1 MRTLALLV
9 PVFVVGCREPALGA
23 EGESCTKRADCA
35 DPLGCFSGVCSATPP
50 ADGVKVPAEA
60 PAAQASTASGADANA
75 CEAHARNWVGAW
87 TLKTVA
93 TQAAR
98 QAWVGGAAIYDID
111 LLSDGCKLSGS
122 GRRVQGDTETWTL
135 TVVGD
140 VGSDGQAQIHYK
152 ATGKDVRGTWALDS
166 DGTGT
171 FRSEAGDVSGTV
183 AGNRRVGATSSA
195 PAGGDTAPN
204 SVPGLQRLQGPFDSL
219 DAYCRQ
225 QATKNPGPE
234 TEDCGAHPGKGGA
247 AVTIDALGRVE
258 VFATGDSTML
268 SYAGLAITN
277 ESGTYIFPKV
287 IEESQG
293 TEFHSFLVKTRLR
306 PDGRPGV
313 LQAEFTVQVFE
324 TEWTKPD
331 APRVEQP
338 TRERTES
345 KKVICG
351 ARSDGAPGCKNG

>member
-1 MRTLALLV
+1 
-9 PVFVVGCREPALGA
+9 
-23 EGESCTKRADCA
+23 
-35 DPLGCFSGVCSATPP
+35 
-50 ADGVKVPAEA
+50 
-60 PAAQASTASGADANA
+60 
-75 CEAHARNWVGAW
+75 
-87 TLKTVA
+87 VA
-93 TQAAR
+93 TQAER
-98 QAWVGGAAIYDID
+98 QAWVGGTAIYDID
-111 LLSDGCKLSGS
+111 LLSDGCKLTGS
-122 GRRVQGDTETWTL
+122 GRRVQGDKETWTL

-140 VGSDGQAQIHYK
+140 VDSDGQAQIHYT

-171 FRSEAGDVSGTV
+171 FRSEAGDVSGTL
-183 AGNRRVGATSSA
+183 AGSRRVGATSSSA
-195 PAGGDTAPN
+195 PAGDGGAPT

-234 TEDCGAHPGKGGA
+234 TEDCGTYTGKGGA
-247 AVTIDALGRVE
+247 AATIDGLGRVE

-287 IEESQG
+287 VEESQG
-293 TEFHSFLVKTRLR
+293 TEYHSFLVRTRLR
-306 PDGRPGV
+306 SEDRPGV

-324 TEWTKPD
+324 TEWVKPD

-345 KKVICG
+345 KRVSCG
-351 ARSDGAPGCKNG
+351 ARSDGAPGCKND